1 MANKKRYNLIK
12 VLGLDKET
20 VIPYAIYNKNKTI
33 VFLIEVIGSLTFYMY
48 KAKLFIDKELK
59 QEKGFKTFEEMY
71 TFYEGYKTNILKP
84 TFLGTKFYEIK

>member
-1 MANKKRYNLIK
+1 MANKKRYKLIK
-12 VLGLDKET
+12 ALRLDKET

-48 KAKLFIDKELK
+48 KAKLFVDKELK

-71 TFYEGYKTNILKP
+71 TFYEGYKMNVLKP